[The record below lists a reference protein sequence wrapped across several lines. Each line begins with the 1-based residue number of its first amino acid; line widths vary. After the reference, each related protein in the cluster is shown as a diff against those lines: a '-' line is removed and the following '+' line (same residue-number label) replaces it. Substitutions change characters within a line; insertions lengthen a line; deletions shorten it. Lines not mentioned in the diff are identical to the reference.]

1 MSNVLG
7 SVVATIDSRGGVL
20 GFSINGYPY
29 TIGMVKTKD
38 FSYSIDLR
46 SNLALLHKGQEL
58 TKLKFK
64 GNKEIENSK
73 IEFTKDGVF
82 VFSIQGVVFKQSISL
97 KEMTQ
102 FLSTVLEL

>member
-1 MSNVLG
+1 MQSKLG
-7 SVVATIDSRGGVL
+7 GLCATISSNGAIM
-20 GFSINGYPY
+20 GFTEIQ
-29 TIGMVKTKD
+29 VKVKA

-46 SNLALLHKGQEL
+46 SNLALLHRGQEL
-58 TKLKFK
+58 NKLKFK

-73 IEFTKDGVF
+73 IEFTEDGVF
-82 VFSIQGVVFKQSISL
+82 VFSIQGVVFKQSSSL